1 MVGVVGEGALLQDV
15 ARLEEHLL
23 EVKEELEQL
32 LGCPSHEITETRYC
46 TEFSTKAQGWVQ

>member
-46 TEFSTKAQGWVQ
+46 TEFSTEAQGWVQ